1 MTDSNSW
8 DLDLI
13 AQEIPSVEDLPETIA
28 GGLSSIG
35 SASCVSGCVATASTW
50 LP

>member
-1 MTDSNSW
+1 MTDSNPW
-8 DLDLI
+8 ELDLI
-13 AQEIPSVEDLPETIA
+13 AEEIPSVEDLPETIA

-35 SASCVSGCVATASTW
+35 SVGCVGGCAGTASTW